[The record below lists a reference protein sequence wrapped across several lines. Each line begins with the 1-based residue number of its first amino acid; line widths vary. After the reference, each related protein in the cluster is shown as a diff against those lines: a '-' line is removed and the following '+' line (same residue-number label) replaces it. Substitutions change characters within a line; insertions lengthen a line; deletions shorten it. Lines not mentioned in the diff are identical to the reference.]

1 MNATLKIKKILCT
14 VTAAAAL
21 IISVP
26 FSGERNAFAA
36 YDFNTDCSYMYDMLE
51 TQAEKDFYNN
61 LLEAC
66 NTVDDSE
73 EDFTQTPYASYG
85 DLGYNDKTIEV
96 AWIFFYDHPEFF
108 WMEPGLTISS
118 VYGLSFTIYEDYQNG
133 ADRMAAKEE
142 IVEIENEYIANA
154 LEYETQYDRARY
166 LHDALVADITYE
178 AGDLDQSVASAFL
191 QKKTVCAGY
200 SGAYQVLC
208 KAVGIDAVTLSSP
221 VHGWNAVKIGTQWF
235 IVDVTNGSEYSS
247 YFLLSDE
254 EMRQADIEM
263 NALYSMTVE
272 VDGVEETYDF
282 YMHDIDFLDFPTY
295 YDDFP
300 KCDMTYEE
308 YLEYL
313 ASLPEI
319 IEGDVNSDG
328 EFSVSDLLVAQKWLM
343 NSAESADTAAGDL
356 NYDGVF
362 DIYDMILLRDALISQ
377 SA

>member
-1 MNATLKIKKILCT
+1 
-14 VTAAAAL
+14 
-21 IISVP
+21 
-26 FSGERNAFAA
+26 
-36 YDFNTDCSYMYDMLE
+36 
-51 TQAEKDFYNN
+51 
-61 LLEAC
+61 
-66 NTVDDSE
+66 
-73 EDFTQTPYASYG
+73 
-85 DLGYNDKTIEV
+85 
-96 AWIFFYDHPEFF
+96 
-108 WMEPGLTISS
+108 MEPGLTISS

-328 EFSVSDLLVAQKWLM
+328 EFGVSDLLVAQK
-343 NSAESADTAAGDL
+343 
-356 NYDGVF
+356 
-362 DIYDMILLRDALISQ
+362 
-377 SA
+377 